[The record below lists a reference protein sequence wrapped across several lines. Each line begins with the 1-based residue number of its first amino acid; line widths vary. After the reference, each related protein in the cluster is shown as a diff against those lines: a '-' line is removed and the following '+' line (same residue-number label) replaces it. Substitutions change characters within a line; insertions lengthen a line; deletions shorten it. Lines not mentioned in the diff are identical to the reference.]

1 MLPENKDVLILLDQ
15 IQKEDMVKKLIQQ
28 INKDAGLVG
37 IEFNLLGTSTAQ
49 NLIYDLQKLLLD
61 LIKNDFSSYVN
72 FLYRIDVSEKQIIEL
87 QDLEIN
93 DLSKKVTILILQKE
107 WQKVWFR
114 SRNL

>member
-15 IQKEDMVKKLIQQ
+15 IQKEDLLKKLIQQ

-37 IEFNLLGTSTAQ
+37 IEFNLLESSTAQ
-49 NLIYDLQKLLLD
+49 NLVVDLQNLLLD

-72 FLYRIDVSEKQIIEL
+72 FLYRIDISEKKLIEL

-93 DLSKKVTILILQKE
+93 NLSKKVTLLILQKE